1 MTYAIVH
8 EIHKWWV
15 IDGLNLFTG
24 PIVSQRTAG
33 MDSSSWQGRTG
44 CRRGSCCSCGRC
56 GLHGCEPGRRGG
68 AVQAPYWTQWLCGE
82 TDGWHGF
89 FFFDADVREGKE
101 KRRGWVL
108 GISLKPKKLL
118 AVHQTPR
125 PCSGVPR
132 SLLPVRKTNVESYAN
147 VTYTRRLHAM
157 FPLLTFT
164 ATSQRPRAFRLVW
177 IGTENFSWL
186 DIATSNHARSSGR
199 TVISAD
205 VQRSSFNRIRRLS
218 NAQSFAKL
226 LDRYYLL
233 LMLSTTLSRIFSGD
247 SMPRTVQ
254 MINLSEMAGLLVRI
268 KIILIRDH

>member
-1 MTYAIVH
+1 MAWISSRVQSF
-8 EIHKWWV
+8 
-15 IDGLNLFTG
+15 LNG
-24 PIVSQRTAG
+24 PLAWIAAADKAGPAVVEAAAAAVEDVDCTDASRVGVAVLYRRLTERNGCVARRTAD
-33 MDSSSWQGRTG
+33 M
-44 CRRGSCCSCGRC
+44 
-56 GLHGCEPGRRGG
+56 
-68 AVQAPYWTQWLCGE
+68 A
-82 TDGWHGF
+82 

-164 ATSQRPRAFRLVW
+164 ATSQRPRAFWLVW

-268 KIILIRDH
+268 KIILIRVH